1 MSRGAPQENVVVT
14 IEPLWICAHV
24 VNDASSTVKM
34 PTTGQ
39 RPISDSGGSDDCG
52 ARTARA

>member
-1 MSRGAPQENVVVT
+1 MSRGATQGNVVVAV
-14 IEPLWICAHV
+14 EPLRVCAHV
-24 VNDASSTVKM
+24 VNNASSTVKM

-52 ARTARA
+52 ARTTRA

>member
-1 MSRGAPQENVVVT
+1 MSRGATQGNVVV
-14 IEPLWICAHV
+14 IVEPLPICAHV

-39 RPISDSGGSDDCG
+39 RPISDSGGSDNCG
-52 ARTARA
+52 ARTARP